1 MKEQTPLREVLDLV
15 WSRFKVIAGIIGDF
29 EASLI
34 AIGFYY
40 SILIPFGLIARFSN
54 KSNEQQTVAWLERE
68 PVSSDIDLA
77 KRQG

>member
-1 MKEQTPLREVLDLV
+1 MREVLDLV

-40 SILIPFGLIARFSN
+40 TILVPFGLIARSSN
-54 KSNEQQTVAWLERE
+54 KTDNKQEQVAWLARE
-68 PVSSDIDLA
+68 PVSPDIDLA
-77 KRQG
+77 RRQG